1 LIEPERTEQ
10 PEQTEQLAK
19 VWRAIEFFRGSV
31 LQQLWTTS
39 VLLKAQWVGIGY
51 VSFVV
56 GIKVTMVLLA
66 YTNQLLASLDVLV
79 VSLAIF
85 VIGVFLFLLPP
96 TPGAPVYAII
106 GIVVTA
112 SAQNSGWPTVWG
124 IIWAIFIGSA
134 VKMAFCAI
142 AQKCIGE
149 PLAQSVT
156 VRNLVQV
163 HTTELR
169 AIEMVLKE
177 PDITI
182 AKVSILIG
190 GPDWPV
196 AVLCGILRLPLGKI
210 LLATSPVLLQSVA
223 PCILSGSLLI
233 IFADDEKKKAL
244 GETAVAVAGALQV
257 AAMIAAGYYI
267 QSTIELNYDTLQEER
282 PQDHDVLALE
292 KESADKDAEFQE
304 RTRLPTLPDYVRA
317 MLLAGIASSYTSC
330 LLLAGPWKMFWGVA
344 CFRKFEITS
353 TVAEALGGNPLAM
366 VLPLGWVAIALC
378 LLSTGLLA
386 GFHSWAQKQAHTP
399 PAEQSGPAYGIL
411 ADSATPGR

>member
-1 LIEPERTEQ
+1 
-10 PEQTEQLAK
+10 
-19 VWRAIEFFRGSV
+19 
-31 LQQLWTTS
+31 
-39 VLLKAQWVGIGY
+39 
-51 VSFVV
+51 
-56 GIKVTMVLLA
+56 
-66 YTNQLLASLDVLV
+66 
-79 VSLAIF
+79 
-85 VIGVFLFLLPP
+85 
-96 TPGAPVYAII
+96 
-106 GIVVTA
+106 
-112 SAQNSGWPTVWG
+112 
-124 IIWAIFIGSA
+124 
-134 VKMAFCAI
+134 
-142 AQKCIGE
+142 
-149 PLAQSVT
+149 
-156 VRNLVQV
+156 
-163 HTTELR
+163 
-169 AIEMVLKE
+169 LKE

-267 QSTIELNYDTLQEER
+267 QSTIELNYDALQEER

-304 RTRLPTLPDYVRA
+304 RTQLPTLPDYVRR
-317 MLLAGIASSYTSC
+317 MLMAGIASSYASC